1 MEEIE
6 FPEREIE
13 QETDRGL
20 NNNEPIIIMQN
31 NVKYNLNIESQN
43 NKITFSIY
51 NNEQFPNFY
60 YTKKISLKELKDS
73 IKGNDEFMDKN
84 FDIYNC
90 FKKLS
95 NDNKL
100 NIKKDKNIILLII
113 SSVDLNG
120 HEVSGVIQLSPRKN
134 DINMTINDIYIELKY
149 LKEKIKDID
158 SLKNENKILKGKI
171 EAQDKEIKY
180 LKNKIN
186 NISNKSVI
194 IKEDESEMITSE
206 IEKKTNKKIK
216 EIKKLYQATIDGG
229 NSEIFHKKCDNIANT
244 LILIKSEG
252 KRRFGG
258 FASECTKSD
267 RNSIIDKNCF
277 LFSLDK
283 KKIYPPKDNNYY
295 KPSCYEYEGPSF
307 IYKGIYCISIGF
319 KSAITNKTLRTNE
332 SGHKDVFENDPNALS
347 EDGNFKGIYAEEYE
361 VFQILF

>member
-1 MEEIE
+1 
-6 FPEREIE
+6 
-13 QETDRGL
+13 
-20 NNNEPIIIMQN
+20 
-31 NVKYNLNIESQN
+31 
-43 NKITFSIY
+43 
-51 NNEQFPNFY
+51 
-60 YTKKISLKELKDS
+60 LKELKDS
-73 IKGNDEFMDKN
+73 IKGNDEFMNKN
-84 FDIYNC
+84 FDIYNY
-90 FKKLS
+90 FKNLS
-95 NDNKL
+95 NDKKL

-258 FASECTKSD
+258 FTPIPWKSEENYIKDPEEKT
-267 RNSIIDKNCF
+267 F
-277 LFSLDK
+277 VFSLDN
-283 KKIYPPKDNNYY
+283 KKIYYLNNSDNAVYHDINSGPCFGGGRDIALDGNPIKENKLYTLECSYDYQGDIHPLSEYKDNNL
-295 KPSCYEYEGPSF
+295 K
-307 IYKGIYCISIGF
+307 
-319 KSAITNKTLRTNE
+319 
-332 SGHKDVFENDPNALS
+332 AL
-347 EDGNFKGIYAEEYE
+347 EYE
-361 VFQILF
+361 VFQIILI

>member
-51 NNEQFPNFY
+51 NNEQFPCFY
-60 YTKKISLKELKDS
+60 YTKKISLKELKNS
-73 IKGNDEFMDKN
+73 IKGNDEFMNKN
-84 FDIYNC
+84 FDIYNY
-90 FKKLS
+90 FKNLS
-95 NDNKL
+95 NDKKL

-258 FASECTKSD
+258 FTPIPWKSEENYIKDPEEKT
-267 RNSIIDKNCF
+267 F
-277 LFSLDK
+277 VFSLDN
-283 KKIYPPKDNNYY
+283 KKIYYLNNSDNAVYHDINSGPCFGGGRDIALDGNPIKENKLYTLECSYDYQGDIHPLSEYKDNNL
-295 KPSCYEYEGPSF
+295 K
-307 IYKGIYCISIGF
+307 
-319 KSAITNKTLRTNE
+319 
-332 SGHKDVFENDPNALS
+332 AL
-347 EDGNFKGIYAEEYE
+347 EYE
-361 VFQILF
+361 VFQIILI

>member
-6 FPEREIE
+6 SPEREIE
-13 QETDRGL
+13 QETDKGL

-31 NVKYNLNIESQN
+31 DAKYNLNIESQN

-73 IKGNDEFMDKN
+73 IKGNDEFMNKN
-84 FDIYNC
+84 FDIYNY
-90 FKKLS
+90 FKNLS
-95 NDNKL
+95 NDKKL

-258 FASECTKSD
+258 FTPIPWKSEENYIKDPEEKT
-267 RNSIIDKNCF
+267 F
-277 LFSLDK
+277 VFSLDN
-283 KKIYPPKDNNYY
+283 KKIYYLNNSDNAVYHDINSGPCFGGGRDIALDGNPIKENKLYTLECSYDYQGDIHPLSEYKDNNL
-295 KPSCYEYEGPSF
+295 K
-307 IYKGIYCISIGF
+307 
-319 KSAITNKTLRTNE
+319 
-332 SGHKDVFENDPNALS
+332 AL
-347 EDGNFKGIYAEEYE
+347 EYE
-361 VFQILF
+361 VFQIILI

>member
-13 QETDRGL
+13 QETDKGL

-31 NVKYNLNIESQN
+31 DVKYNLNIESQN

-51 NNEQFPNFY
+51 NNEQFPCFY

-120 HEVSGVIQLSPRKN
+120 HEVSGVIQLFPSKK

-258 FASECTKSD
+258 FTPIPWKSEENYIKDPEEKT
-267 RNSIIDKNCF
+267 F
-277 LFSLDK
+277 VFSLDN
-283 KKIYPPKDNNYY
+283 KKIYYLNNSDNAVYHDINSGPCFGGGRDIALDGNPIKENKLYTLECSYDYQGDIHPLSEYKDNNL
-295 KPSCYEYEGPSF
+295 K
-307 IYKGIYCISIGF
+307 
-319 KSAITNKTLRTNE
+319 
-332 SGHKDVFENDPNALS
+332 AL
-347 EDGNFKGIYAEEYE
+347 EYE
-361 VFQILF
+361 VFQIILI

>member
-1 MEEIE
+1 MEEFE

-31 NVKYNLNIESQN
+31 DVKYNLNIESQN

-51 NNEQFPNFY
+51 NNEQFPNLY

-84 FDIYNC
+84 FDIYNY
-90 FKKLS
+90 FKNLS

-158 SLKNENKILKGKI
+158 SLKNENKILKVKI
-171 EAQDKEIKY
+171 EAQEKEIKY

-258 FASECTKSD
+258 FTPIPWKSEENYIKDPEEKT
-267 RNSIIDKNCF
+267 F
-277 LFSLDK
+277 LFSLDN
-283 KKIYPPKDNNYY
+283 KKIYYLNNSDNAVYHDINSGPCFGGGRDIALDGNPIKENKLYTLECSYDYQGDIHPLSEYKDNNL
-295 KPSCYEYEGPSF
+295 K
-307 IYKGIYCISIGF
+307 
-319 KSAITNKTLRTNE
+319 
-332 SGHKDVFENDPNALS
+332 AL
-347 EDGNFKGIYAEEYE
+347 EYE
-361 VFQILF
+361 VFQIILI

>member
-6 FPEREIE
+6 SPEREIE
-13 QETDRGL
+13 QETDKGL

-31 NVKYNLNIESQN
+31 DVKYNLNIESQN

-51 NNEQFPNFY
+51 NNEQFPNLY

-84 FDIYNC
+84 FDIYNY
-90 FKKLS
+90 FKNLS
-95 NDNKL
+95 NDKKL

-158 SLKNENKILKGKI
+158 SLKNENKILKVKI
-171 EAQDKEIKY
+171 EAQEKEIKY

-258 FASECTKSD
+258 FTPIPWKSEENYIKDPEEKT
-267 RNSIIDKNCF
+267 F
-277 LFSLDK
+277 LFSLDN
-283 KKIYPPKDNNYY
+283 KKIYYLNNSDNAVYHDINSGPCFGGGRDIALDGNPIKENKLYTLECSYDYQGDIHPLSEYKDNNL
-295 KPSCYEYEGPSF
+295 K
-307 IYKGIYCISIGF
+307 
-319 KSAITNKTLRTNE
+319 
-332 SGHKDVFENDPNALS
+332 AL
-347 EDGNFKGIYAEEYE
+347 EYE
-361 VFQILF
+361 VFQIILI

>member
-6 FPEREIE
+6 FLEREIE

-51 NNEQFPNFY
+51 NNEQFPCFY

-73 IKGNDEFMDKN
+73 IKGNDEFMNKN
-84 FDIYNC
+84 FDIYNY
-90 FKKLS
+90 FKNLS
-95 NDNKL
+95 NDKKL

-134 DINMTINDIYIELKY
+134 DINMTINDIYMELKY

-258 FASECTKSD
+258 FTPIPWKSEENYIKDPEEKT
-267 RNSIIDKNCF
+267 F
-277 LFSLDK
+277 VFSLDN
-283 KKIYPPKDNNYY
+283 KKIYYLNNSDNAVYHDINSGPCFGGGRDIALDGNPIKENKLYTLECSYDYQGDIHPLSEYKDNNL
-295 KPSCYEYEGPSF
+295 K
-307 IYKGIYCISIGF
+307 
-319 KSAITNKTLRTNE
+319 
-332 SGHKDVFENDPNALS
+332 AL
-347 EDGNFKGIYAEEYE
+347 EYE
-361 VFQILF
+361 VFQIILI

>member
-43 NKITFSIY
+43 SKITFSIY
-51 NNEQFPNFY
+51 NNEQFPCFY

-73 IKGNDEFMDKN
+73 IKGNDEFMNKN
-84 FDIYNC
+84 FDIYNY
-90 FKKLS
+90 FKNLS
-95 NDNKL
+95 NDKKL

-158 SLKNENKILKGKI
+158 SLKNENKILKVKI
-171 EAQDKEIKY
+171 EAQEKEIKY

-258 FASECTKSD
+258 FTPIPWKSEENYIKDPEEKT
-267 RNSIIDKNCF
+267 F
-277 LFSLDK
+277 VFSLDN
-283 KKIYPPKDNNYY
+283 KKIYYLNNSDNAVYHDINSGPCFGGGRDIALDGNPIKENKLYTLECSYDYQGDIHPLSEYKDNNL
-295 KPSCYEYEGPSF
+295 K
-307 IYKGIYCISIGF
+307 
-319 KSAITNKTLRTNE
+319 
-332 SGHKDVFENDPNALS
+332 AL
-347 EDGNFKGIYAEEYE
+347 EYE
-361 VFQILF
+361 VFQIILI

>member
-51 NNEQFPNFY
+51 NNEQFPCFY

-84 FDIYNC
+84 FDIYNY
-90 FKKLS
+90 FKNLS
-95 NDNKL
+95 NDKKL

-258 FASECTKSD
+258 FTPIPWKSEENYIKDPEEKT
-267 RNSIIDKNCF
+267 F
-277 LFSLDK
+277 VFSLDN
-283 KKIYPPKDNNYY
+283 KKIYYLNNSDNAVYHDINSGPCFGGGRDIALDGNPIKENKLYTLECSYDYQGDIHPLSEYKDNNL
-295 KPSCYEYEGPSF
+295 K
-307 IYKGIYCISIGF
+307 
-319 KSAITNKTLRTNE
+319 
-332 SGHKDVFENDPNALS
+332 AL
-347 EDGNFKGIYAEEYE
+347 EYE
-361 VFQILF
+361 VFQIILI

>member
-13 QETDRGL
+13 QETDKGL

-31 NVKYNLNIESQN
+31 DVKYNLNIESQN

-84 FDIYNC
+84 FDIYNY
-90 FKKLS
+90 FKNLS
-95 NDNKL
+95 NDKKL

-258 FASECTKSD
+258 FTPIPWKSEENYIKDPEEKT
-267 RNSIIDKNCF
+267 F
-277 LFSLDK
+277 VFSLDN
-283 KKIYPPKDNNYY
+283 KKIYYLNNSDNAVYHDINSGPCFGGGRDIALDGNPIKENKLYTLECSYNYQGDIHPLSEYKDNNL
-295 KPSCYEYEGPSF
+295 K
-307 IYKGIYCISIGF
+307 
-319 KSAITNKTLRTNE
+319 
-332 SGHKDVFENDPNALS
+332 AL
-347 EDGNFKGIYAEEYE
+347 EYE
-361 VFQILF
+361 VFQIILI

>member
-84 FDIYNC
+84 FDIYNY
-90 FKKLS
+90 FKNLS
-95 NDNKL
+95 NDKKL

-134 DINMTINDIYIELKY
+134 DINMTINDIYMELKY

-158 SLKNENKILKGKI
+158 FLKNENKILKGKI

-258 FASECTKSD
+258 FTPIPWKSEENYIKDPEEKT
-267 RNSIIDKNCF
+267 F
-277 LFSLDK
+277 LFSLDN
-283 KKIYPPKDNNYY
+283 KKIYYLNNSDNAVYHDINSGPCFGGGRDIALDGNPIKENKLYTLECSYDYQGDIHPLSEYKDNNL
-295 KPSCYEYEGPSF
+295 K
-307 IYKGIYCISIGF
+307 
-319 KSAITNKTLRTNE
+319 
-332 SGHKDVFENDPNALS
+332 AL
-347 EDGNFKGIYAEEYE
+347 EYE
-361 VFQILF
+361 VFQIILI

>member
-1 MEEIE
+1 MEEFE

-84 FDIYNC
+84 FDIYNY
-90 FKKLS
+90 FKNLS
-95 NDNKL
+95 NDKKL

-149 LKEKIKDID
+149 LKEKVKDID

-258 FASECTKSD
+258 FTPIPWKSEENYIKDPEEKT
-267 RNSIIDKNCF
+267 F
-277 LFSLDK
+277 VFSLDN
-283 KKIYPPKDNNYY
+283 KKIYYLNNSDNAVYHDINSGPCFGGGRDIALDGNPIKENKLYTLECSYDYQGDIHPLSEYKDNNL
-295 KPSCYEYEGPSF
+295 K
-307 IYKGIYCISIGF
+307 
-319 KSAITNKTLRTNE
+319 
-332 SGHKDVFENDPNALS
+332 AL
-347 EDGNFKGIYAEEYE
+347 EYE
-361 VFQILF
+361 VFQIILI

>member
-31 NVKYNLNIESQN
+31 DVKYNLNIESQN

-73 IKGNDEFMDKN
+73 IKGNDEFMNKN
-84 FDIYNC
+84 FDIYNY
-90 FKKLS
+90 FKNLS
-95 NDNKL
+95 NDKKL

-171 EAQDKEIKY
+171 EAQEKEIKY

-258 FASECTKSD
+258 FTPIPWKSEENYIKDPEEKT
-267 RNSIIDKNCF
+267 F
-277 LFSLDK
+277 VFSLDN
-283 KKIYPPKDNNYY
+283 KKIYYLNNSDNAVYHDINSGPCFGGGRDIALDGNPIKENKLYTLECSYDYQGDIHPLSEYKDNNL
-295 KPSCYEYEGPSF
+295 K
-307 IYKGIYCISIGF
+307 
-319 KSAITNKTLRTNE
+319 
-332 SGHKDVFENDPNALS
+332 AL
-347 EDGNFKGIYAEEYE
+347 EYE
-361 VFQILF
+361 VFQIILI

>member
-6 FPEREIE
+6 SPEREIE
-13 QETDRGL
+13 QETDKGL

-73 IKGNDEFMDKN
+73 IKGNDEFMNKN

-95 NDNKL
+95 NNKKL

-149 LKEKIKDID
+149 LKEKVKDID

-258 FASECTKSD
+258 FTPIPWKSEENYIKDPEEKT
-267 RNSIIDKNCF
+267 F
-277 LFSLDK
+277 VFSLDN
-283 KKIYPPKDNNYY
+283 KKIYYLNNSDNAVYHDINSGPCFGGGRDIALDGNPIKENKLYTLECSYDYQGDIHPLSEYKDNNL
-295 KPSCYEYEGPSF
+295 K
-307 IYKGIYCISIGF
+307 
-319 KSAITNKTLRTNE
+319 
-332 SGHKDVFENDPNALS
+332 AL
-347 EDGNFKGIYAEEYE
+347 EYE
-361 VFQILF
+361 VFQIILI

>member
-1 MEEIE
+1 MEEFE

-20 NNNEPIIIMQN
+20 NNIEPIIIMQN
-31 NVKYNLNIESQN
+31 DSKYNLNIESQN

-73 IKGNDEFMDKN
+73 IKGNDEFMNKN
-84 FDIYNC
+84 FDIYNY
-90 FKKLS
+90 FKNLS
-95 NDNKL
+95 NDKKL

-134 DINMTINDIYIELKY
+134 DINMTINDIYMELKY

-258 FASECTKSD
+258 FTPIPWKSEENYIKDPEEKT
-267 RNSIIDKNCF
+267 F
-277 LFSLDK
+277 VFSLDN
-283 KKIYPPKDNNYY
+283 KKIYYLNNSDNAVYHDINSGPCFGGGRDIALDGNPIKENKLYTLECSYDYQGDIHPLSEYKDNNL
-295 KPSCYEYEGPSF
+295 K
-307 IYKGIYCISIGF
+307 
-319 KSAITNKTLRTNE
+319 
-332 SGHKDVFENDPNALS
+332 AL
-347 EDGNFKGIYAEEYE
+347 EYE
-361 VFQILF
+361 VFQIILI

>member
-1 MEEIE
+1 MEEFE

-20 NNNEPIIIMQN
+20 NNIEPIIIMQN

-84 FDIYNC
+84 FDIYNY
-90 FKKLS
+90 FKNLS
-95 NDNKL
+95 NDKKL

-134 DINMTINDIYIELKY
+134 DINMTINDIYMELKY

-158 SLKNENKILKGKI
+158 FLKNENKILKGKI

-258 FASECTKSD
+258 FTPIPWKSEENYIKDPEEKT
-267 RNSIIDKNCF
+267 F
-277 LFSLDK
+277 VFSLDN
-283 KKIYPPKDNNYY
+283 KKIYYLNNSDNAVYHDINSGPCFGGGRDIALDGNPIKENKLYTLECSYDYQGDIHPLSEYKDNNL
-295 KPSCYEYEGPSF
+295 K
-307 IYKGIYCISIGF
+307 
-319 KSAITNKTLRTNE
+319 
-332 SGHKDVFENDPNALS
+332 AL
-347 EDGNFKGIYAEEYE
+347 EYE
-361 VFQILF
+361 VFQIILIN

>member
-1 MEEIE
+1 MEEFE

-31 NVKYNLNIESQN
+31 DVKYNLNIESQN

-73 IKGNDEFMDKN
+73 IKGNDEFMNKN

-95 NDNKL
+95 NDKKL

-120 HEVSGVIQLSPRKN
+120 HEVSGVIQLFPSKK

-258 FASECTKSD
+258 FTPIPWKSEENYIKDPEEKT
-267 RNSIIDKNCF
+267 F
-277 LFSLDK
+277 VFSLDN
-283 KKIYPPKDNNYY
+283 KKIYYLNNSDNAVYHDINSGPCFGGGRDIALDGNPIKENKLYTLECSYDYQGDIHPLSEYKDNNL
-295 KPSCYEYEGPSF
+295 K
-307 IYKGIYCISIGF
+307 
-319 KSAITNKTLRTNE
+319 
-332 SGHKDVFENDPNALS
+332 AL
-347 EDGNFKGIYAEEYE
+347 EYE
-361 VFQILF
+361 VFQIILI

>member
-51 NNEQFPNFY
+51 NNEQFPCFY
-60 YTKKISLKELKDS
+60 YTKKISFKELKDS
-73 IKGNDEFMDKN
+73 IKGNDEFMNKN
-84 FDIYNC
+84 FDIYNY
-90 FKKLS
+90 FKNLS
-95 NDNKL
+95 NDKKL

-258 FASECTKSD
+258 FTPIPWKSEENYIKDPEEKT
-267 RNSIIDKNCF
+267 F
-277 LFSLDK
+277 VFSLDN
-283 KKIYPPKDNNYY
+283 KKIYYLNNSDNAVYHDINSGPCFGGGRDIALDGNPIKENKLYTLECSYDYQGDIHPLSEYKDNNL
-295 KPSCYEYEGPSF
+295 K
-307 IYKGIYCISIGF
+307 
-319 KSAITNKTLRTNE
+319 
-332 SGHKDVFENDPNALS
+332 AL
-347 EDGNFKGIYAEEYE
+347 EYE
-361 VFQILF
+361 VFQIILI

>member
-6 FPEREIE
+6 FPEREME

-31 NVKYNLNIESQN
+31 DVKYNLNIESQN

-258 FASECTKSD
+258 FTPIPWKSEENYIKDPEEKT
-267 RNSIIDKNCF
+267 F
-277 LFSLDK
+277 LFSLDN
-283 KKIYPPKDNNYY
+283 KKIYYLNNSDNAVYHDINSGPCFGGGRDIALDGNPIKENKLYTLECSYDYQGDIHPLSEYKDNNL
-295 KPSCYEYEGPSF
+295 K
-307 IYKGIYCISIGF
+307 
-319 KSAITNKTLRTNE
+319 
-332 SGHKDVFENDPNALS
+332 AL
-347 EDGNFKGIYAEEYE
+347 EYE
-361 VFQILF
+361 VFQIILI

>member
-51 NNEQFPNFY
+51 NNEQFPCFY

-73 IKGNDEFMDKN
+73 IKGNDEFMNKN
-84 FDIYNC
+84 FDIYNY
-90 FKKLS
+90 FKNLS
-95 NDNKL
+95 NDKKL

-258 FASECTKSD
+258 FTPIPWKSEENYIKDPEEKT
-267 RNSIIDKNCF
+267 F
-277 LFSLDK
+277 VFSLDN
-283 KKIYPPKDNNYY
+283 KKIYYLNNSDNAVYHDINSGPCFGGGRDIALDGNPIKENKLYTLECSYDYQGDIHPLSEYKDNNL
-295 KPSCYEYEGPSF
+295 K
-307 IYKGIYCISIGF
+307 
-319 KSAITNKTLRTNE
+319 
-332 SGHKDVFENDPNALS
+332 AL
-347 EDGNFKGIYAEEYE
+347 EYE
-361 VFQILF
+361 VFQIILI

>member
-1 MEEIE
+1 MEEFE

-31 NVKYNLNIESQN
+31 DVKYNLNIESQN

-51 NNEQFPNFY
+51 NNEQFPCFY

-258 FASECTKSD
+258 FTPIPWKSEENYIKDPEEKT
-267 RNSIIDKNCF
+267 F
-277 LFSLDK
+277 VFSLDN
-283 KKIYPPKDNNYY
+283 KKIYYLNNSDNAVYHDINSGPCFGGGRDIALDGNPIKENKLYTLECSYDYQGDIHPLSEYKDNNL
-295 KPSCYEYEGPSF
+295 K
-307 IYKGIYCISIGF
+307 
-319 KSAITNKTLRTNE
+319 
-332 SGHKDVFENDPNALS
+332 AL
-347 EDGNFKGIYAEEYE
+347 EYE
-361 VFQILF
+361 VFQIILI

>member
-13 QETDRGL
+13 QETDKGL

-31 NVKYNLNIESQN
+31 DVKYNLNIESQN

-51 NNEQFPNFY
+51 NNEQFPCFY

-73 IKGNDEFMDKN
+73 IKGNDEFMNKN
-84 FDIYNC
+84 FDIYNY
-90 FKKLS
+90 FKNLS
-95 NDNKL
+95 NDKKL

-134 DINMTINDIYIELKY
+134 DINMTINDIYMELKY

-158 SLKNENKILKGKI
+158 FLKNENKILKGKI

-258 FASECTKSD
+258 FTPIPWKSEENYIKDPEEKT
-267 RNSIIDKNCF
+267 F
-277 LFSLDK
+277 VFSLDN
-283 KKIYPPKDNNYY
+283 KKIYYLNNSDNAIYHDINSGPCFGGGRDIALDGNPIKENKLYTLECSYDYQGDIHPLSEYKDNNL
-295 KPSCYEYEGPSF
+295 K
-307 IYKGIYCISIGF
+307 
-319 KSAITNKTLRTNE
+319 
-332 SGHKDVFENDPNALS
+332 AL
-347 EDGNFKGIYAEEYE
+347 EYE
-361 VFQILF
+361 VFQIILI

>member
-20 NNNEPIIIMQN
+20 NNIEPIIIMQN
-31 NVKYNLNIESQN
+31 DVKYNLNIESQN

-51 NNEQFPNFY
+51 NNEQFPCFY

-73 IKGNDEFMDKN
+73 IKGNDEFMNKN
-84 FDIYNC
+84 FDIYNY
-90 FKKLS
+90 FKNLS
-95 NDNKL
+95 NDKKL

-120 HEVSGVIQLSPRKN
+120 HEVSGVIQLFPSKK

-258 FASECTKSD
+258 FTPIPWKSEENYIKDPEEKT
-267 RNSIIDKNCF
+267 F
-277 LFSLDK
+277 VFSLDN
-283 KKIYPPKDNNYY
+283 KKIYYLNNSDNAVYHDINSGPCFGGGRDIALDGNPIKENKLYTLECSYDYQGDIHPLSEYKDNNL
-295 KPSCYEYEGPSF
+295 K
-307 IYKGIYCISIGF
+307 
-319 KSAITNKTLRTNE
+319 
-332 SGHKDVFENDPNALS
+332 AL
-347 EDGNFKGIYAEEYE
+347 EYE
-361 VFQILF
+361 VFQIILI

>member
-13 QETDRGL
+13 QETDKGL

-31 NVKYNLNIESQN
+31 DVKYNLNIESQN

-171 EAQDKEIKY
+171 EAQEKEIKY

-258 FASECTKSD
+258 FTPIPWKSEENYIKDPEEKT
-267 RNSIIDKNCF
+267 F
-277 LFSLDK
+277 LFSLDN
-283 KKIYPPKDNNYY
+283 KKIYYLNNSDNAVYHDINSGPCFGGGRDIALDGNPIKENKLYTLECSYDYQGDIHPLSEYKDNNL
-295 KPSCYEYEGPSF
+295 K
-307 IYKGIYCISIGF
+307 
-319 KSAITNKTLRTNE
+319 
-332 SGHKDVFENDPNALS
+332 AL
-347 EDGNFKGIYAEEYE
+347 EYE
-361 VFQILF
+361 VFQIILI

>member
-1 MEEIE
+1 MEEFE
-6 FPEREIE
+6 FPEREKE

-20 NNNEPIIIMQN
+20 NNIEPIIIMQN
-31 NVKYNLNIESQN
+31 DSKYNLNIESQN

-73 IKGNDEFMDKN
+73 IKGNDEFMNKN
-84 FDIYNC
+84 FDIYNY
-90 FKKLS
+90 FKNLS
-95 NDNKL
+95 NDKKL

-252 KRRFGG
+252 QRRFGG
-258 FASECTKSD
+258 FTPIPWKSEENYIKDPEEKT
-267 RNSIIDKNCF
+267 F
-277 LFSLDK
+277 LFSLDN
-283 KKIYPPKDNNYY
+283 KKIYYLNNSDNAVYHDINSGPCFGGGRDIALDGNPIKENKLYTLECSYDYQGDIHPLSEYKDNNL
-295 KPSCYEYEGPSF
+295 K
-307 IYKGIYCISIGF
+307 
-319 KSAITNKTLRTNE
+319 
-332 SGHKDVFENDPNALS
+332 AL
-347 EDGNFKGIYAEEYE
+347 EYE
-361 VFQILF
+361 VFQIILI

>member
-95 NDNKL
+95 NDSKL

-258 FASECTKSD
+258 FTPIPWKSEENYIKDPEEKT
-267 RNSIIDKNCF
+267 F
-277 LFSLDK
+277 LFSLDN
-283 KKIYPPKDNNYY
+283 KKIYYLNNSDNAVYHDINSGPCFGGGRDIALDGNPIKENKLYTLECSYDYQGDIHPLSEYKDNNL
-295 KPSCYEYEGPSF
+295 K
-307 IYKGIYCISIGF
+307 
-319 KSAITNKTLRTNE
+319 
-332 SGHKDVFENDPNALS
+332 AL
-347 EDGNFKGIYAEEYE
+347 EYE
-361 VFQILF
+361 VFQIILI

>member
-1 MEEIE
+1 M
-6 FPEREIE
+6 
-13 QETDRGL
+13 
-20 NNNEPIIIMQN
+20 
-31 NVKYNLNIESQN
+31 
-43 NKITFSIY
+43 
-51 NNEQFPNFY
+51 
-60 YTKKISLKELKDS
+60 KELKDS
-73 IKGNDEFMDKN
+73 IKGNDEFMNKN
-84 FDIYNC
+84 FDIYNY
-90 FKKLS
+90 FKNLS
-95 NDNKL
+95 NDKKL

-216 EIKKLYQATIDGG
+216 EIKKLYQATIEGG
-229 NSEIFHKKCDNIANT
+229 NSERFHKKCDNIANT

-258 FASECTKSD
+258 FTPIPWKSEENYIKDPEEKT
-267 RNSIIDKNCF
+267 F
-277 LFSLDK
+277 VFSLDN
-283 KKIYPPKDNNYY
+283 KKIYYLNNSDNAVYHDINSGPCFGGGRDIALDGNPIKENKLYTLECSYDYQGDIHPLSEYKDNNL
-295 KPSCYEYEGPSF
+295 K
-307 IYKGIYCISIGF
+307 
-319 KSAITNKTLRTNE
+319 
-332 SGHKDVFENDPNALS
+332 AL
-347 EDGNFKGIYAEEYE
+347 EYE
-361 VFQILF
+361 VFQIILI

>member
-73 IKGNDEFMDKN
+73 IKGNDEFMNKN
-84 FDIYNC
+84 FDIYNY
-90 FKKLS
+90 FKNLS
-95 NDNKL
+95 NDKKL

-258 FASECTKSD
+258 FTPIPWKSEENYIKDPEEKT
-267 RNSIIDKNCF
+267 F
-277 LFSLDK
+277 VFSLDN
-283 KKIYPPKDNNYY
+283 KKIYYLNNSDNAVYHDINSGPCFGGGRDIALDGNPIKENKLYTLECSYDYQGDIHPLSEYKDNNL
-295 KPSCYEYEGPSF
+295 K
-307 IYKGIYCISIGF
+307 
-319 KSAITNKTLRTNE
+319 
-332 SGHKDVFENDPNALS
+332 AL
-347 EDGNFKGIYAEEYE
+347 EYE
-361 VFQILF
+361 VFQIILI

>member
-1 MEEIE
+1 MEEFE

-20 NNNEPIIIMQN
+20 NNIEPIIIMQN
-31 NVKYNLNIESQN
+31 DSKYNLNIESQN

-84 FDIYNC
+84 FDIYNY
-90 FKKLS
+90 FKNLS
-95 NDNKL
+95 NDKKL

-258 FASECTKSD
+258 FTPIPWKSEENYIKDPEEKT
-267 RNSIIDKNCF
+267 F
-277 LFSLDK
+277 LFSLDN
-283 KKIYPPKDNNYY
+283 KKIYYLNNSDNAVYHDINSGPCFGGGRDIALDGNPIKENKLYTLECSYDYQGDIHPLSEYKDNNL
-295 KPSCYEYEGPSF
+295 K
-307 IYKGIYCISIGF
+307 
-319 KSAITNKTLRTNE
+319 
-332 SGHKDVFENDPNALS
+332 AL
-347 EDGNFKGIYAEEYE
+347 EYE
-361 VFQILF
+361 VFQIILI

>member
-51 NNEQFPNFY
+51 NNEQFPCFY

-84 FDIYNC
+84 FDIYNY
-90 FKKLS
+90 FKNLS
-95 NDNKL
+95 NDKKL

-258 FASECTKSD
+258 FTPIPWKSEENYIKDPEEKT
-267 RNSIIDKNCF
+267 F
-277 LFSLDK
+277 LFSLDN
-283 KKIYPPKDNNYY
+283 KKIYYLNNSDNAVYHDINSGPCFGGGRDIALDGNPIKENKLYTLECSYDYQGDIHPLSEYKDNNL
-295 KPSCYEYEGPSF
+295 K
-307 IYKGIYCISIGF
+307 
-319 KSAITNKTLRTNE
+319 
-332 SGHKDVFENDPNALS
+332 AL
-347 EDGNFKGIYAEEYE
+347 EYE
-361 VFQILF
+361 VFQIILI